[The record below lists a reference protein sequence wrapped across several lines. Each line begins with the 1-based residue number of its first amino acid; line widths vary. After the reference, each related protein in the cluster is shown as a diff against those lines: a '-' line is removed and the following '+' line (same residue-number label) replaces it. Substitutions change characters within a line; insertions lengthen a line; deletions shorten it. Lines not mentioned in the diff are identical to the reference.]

1 MVSRSGPVQE
11 RRRTAGAAARSG
23 DGPHFQADRPAAGY
37 RQTPGHSG
45 RSWGLSIGVA
55 GMLSQMKGVAQAV
68 GCEFEP
74 RRTRLRRFW
83 RWLPLSLM
91 PRSWSV
97 IRDAEQFT
105 SEEPPRLVL
114 ACGRHA
120 VIPAI
125 CLKRRWGDRI
135 VTVFI
140 QDPLVDARNFDLV
153 VAPEHDGV
161 RGANVIATRGALH
174 HVNRDVLTTARRTD
188 VAQMLRPTDRP
199 VVTVLLGGPNRYF
212 AFARPDVD
220 ALIEKLHVAE
230 RNDVRLVI
238 VPSRRTPTAVVAR
251 LRNEFA
257 GGHYVWDGVSD
268 NPYLAA
274 LAVADYLV
282 VTGDSVSMTTEA
294 SATGRPLYVAH
305 LRERLP
311 ARRFRRFHE
320 AFRHAGI
327 TRPFDGRLDHWTYT
341 PPDDTDRVARVIQ
354 ERMQHPCR
362 S

>member
-1 MVSRSGPVQE
+1 
-11 RRRTAGAAARSG
+11 
-23 DGPHFQADRPAAGY
+23 
-37 RQTPGHSG
+37 
-45 RSWGLSIGVA
+45 
-55 GMLSQMKGVAQAV
+55 MLSQMRGLAQGV
-68 GCEFEP
+68 GCELEP

-105 SEEPPRLVL
+105 SGEPPRLIL

-125 CLKRRWGDRI
+125 CLKRRWGARI

-161 RGANVIATRGALH
+161 RGENVIITRGALH
-174 HVNRDVLTTARRTD
+174 HVNREVLTAARRTEI
-188 VAQMLRPTDRP
+188 AQALRTPDRP

-212 AFARPDVD
+212 AFSQSDVE
-220 ALIEKLHVAE
+220 ALIEKLHVAA
-230 RNDVRLVI
+230 RNEARLVI
-238 VPSRRTPTAVVAR
+238 VPSRRTPDAVTAR
-251 LRNEFA
+251 MREEFV
-257 GGHYVWDGVSD
+257 GEHYVWDGGAD

-274 LAVADYLV
+274 LAVADYVV

-294 SATGRPLYVAH
+294 SATGKPLFVEH

-311 ARRFRRFHE
+311 ARRFRRFHA

-327 TRPFDGRLDHWTYT
+327 TRPFEGRLAHWTYT
-341 PPDDTDRVARVIQ
+341 PPDDTARVARVIQ
-354 ERMQHPCR
+354 ERMQQTCR